1 MAWHQGKTLNINHLD
16 RLLLVCRNVLMK
28 LAKRVAIVVTGI
40 LTLNESQP
48 AWSATI
54 RDDQPDSGYLSL
66 GADPAYASVGSVLI
80 NGAING
86 SGTLIAPDWI
96 LTAAH
101 LLDAAISGT
110 FTIDGI
116 SYTADEFIK
125 NPGWNGS
132 SYDGNDLGLVHLSSS
147 LDAIPPAMLYTG
159 TSEFGQVGTYVG
171 YGYTGTGLTG
181 WNTLDN
187 QKRAFQNVI
196 DGSFGNPSIVYGS
209 DFDNPNN
216 PADSGFG
223 SSIPL
228 LLEGNVAPGDSGG
241 GVFLTIDSQTY
252 LAGVISFDAYADNT
266 PNSDYGDA
274 SGFGRVSAFLPWINS
289 TISPVPEP
297 STYTLMLTSGLLAI
311 CFRLRKNK
319 NSRADDGQA

>member
-1 MAWHQGKTLNINHLD
+1 MAMTFARHRWVALLGIFAATTL
-16 RLLLVCRNVLMK
+16 
-28 LAKRVAIVVTGI
+28 
-40 LTLNESQP
+40 QP
-48 AWSATI
+48 ISIWSSTI

-66 GADPAYASVGSVLI
+66 GADPAYAAVGSLLI

-86 SGTLIAPDWI
+86 SGTLIAPGWV

-101 LLDAAISGT
+101 LLDAATSGT
-110 FTIDGI
+110 FTINGVA
-116 SYTADEFIK
+116 YTSTGFFK

-132 SYDGNDLGLVHLSSS
+132 SYNGSDIGLVRLSSS
-147 LDAIPPAMLYTG
+147 LDAIPPAMFYTG
-159 TSEFGQVGTYVG
+159 TAESGQVGTYVG
-171 YGYTGTGLTG
+171 YGFTGTGLTG
-181 WNTLDN
+181 YQTALGT

-196 DGSFGNPSIVYGS
+196 DGNFGNPSIVLGS

-241 GVFLTIDSQTY
+241 GVFITIGSQAYLT
-252 LAGVISFDAYADNT
+252 GVISFDAYADGT

-274 SGFGRVSAFLPWINS
+274 SGFGRVSAFMPWINS
-289 TISPVPEP
+289 TIPEP
-297 STYTLMLTSGLLAI
+297 STSLLLAGTGLVML
-311 CFRLRKNK
+311 FWRRRNK
-319 NSRADDGQA
+319 

>member
-1 MAWHQGKTLNINHLD
+1 MTGGGK
-16 RLLLVCRNVLMK
+16 RGVMLLTMTFGKGRF
-28 LAKRVAIVVTGI
+28 VALLGI
-40 LTLNESQP
+40 FAATILHPLSI
-48 AWSATI
+48 WSATI

-66 GADPAYASVGSVLI
+66 GADPAYASVGLLVI

-86 SGTLIAPDWI
+86 SGTLIAPDWV

-101 LLDAAISGT
+101 LLDAASSGT
-110 FTIDGI
+110 FTINGVA
-116 SYTADEFIK
+116 YTSTGFFR

-132 SYDGNDLGLVHLSSS
+132 SYNGSDIGLVHLSSS

-171 YGYTGTGLTG
+171 YGFTGTGLTG
-181 WNTLDN
+181 WTTLDN

-196 DGSFGNPSIVYGS
+196 DGNFGNPSIVYGS
-209 DFDNPNN
+209 DFDNPHN

-223 SSIPL
+223 SATPL

-241 GVFLTIDSQTY
+241 GVFITIGSQAYLT
-252 LAGVISFDAYADNT
+252 GVISFDAYADGT

-289 TISPVPEP
+289 TIGAVPEP
-297 STYTLMLTSGLLAI
+297 STYGLMLASSLVVF
-311 CFRLRKNK
+311 CFRLRKK
-319 NSRADDGQA
+319 